1 MQPEALTELPVI
13 AADEIVSRHY
23 LRVTLVDGETA
34 ASFVVALQQQGIGVA
49 AQLDPNTAKSSDAG
63 QLAVIT
69 GPIRERQMQAAL
81 AALQAA
87 RPFAPPIA
95 RLRVEDLPPA

>member
-1 MQPEALTELPVI
+1 MI

-23 LRVTLVDGETA
+23 LRVTLVDRETA
-34 ASFVVALQQQGIGVA
+34 ASFVAALQQHGISIETQLNPEVA
-49 AQLDPNTAKSSDAG
+49 EASDG
-63 QLAVIT
+63 QPLAVIT
-69 GPIRERQMQAAL
+69 RPIREWQMQAAL
-81 AALQAA
+81 AALQAT